1 MRMSTLNIECLCKA
15 ACTRTATKDRRH
27 RRTTARKERGGADR
41 GRLTGQRGV
50 RGMRGAREDA
60 LAYTIAY

>member
-1 MRMSTLNIECLCKA
+1 MSVQGSVHTHCN
-15 ACTRTATKDRRH
+15 TATKDTAAKDPRH